1 METVSAAMEAWEA
14 LFTAQLGAAAALGG
28 LVFVGLSLN
37 LEKILKF
44 PVLPNRALLALGL
57 LLAILVVSSLLL
69 MPGVP
74 LPVLGVCTL
83 LAGLTVGVFGTAIEV
98 HLLRAIEVQHRT
110 NFIGNLLLFEVSVLP
125 YIVAGILLL
134 RGDLS
139 ALYWIAAAMIVS
151 FVKAVVDAWVL
162 LVEINR

>member
-1 METVSAAMEAWEA
+1 METVSAAMEAWEPF
-14 LFTAQLGAAAALGG
+14 FTAQLGAAAALGG

-37 LEKILKF
+37 LAKILSF

-69 MPGVP
+69 IPDVP

-83 LAGLTVGVFGTAIEV
+83 LVGLVVGVFGTAIEIHV
-98 HLLRAIEVQHRT
+98 LRAVEIQYRT
-110 NFIGNLLLFEVSVLP
+110 NFIGNLILFELSVLP

-134 RGDLS
+134 RADLS
-139 ALYWIAAAMIVS
+139 ALYWIAAAIVIS
-151 FVKAVVDAWVL
+151 FIKAVADAWVL

>member
-1 METVSAAMEAWEA
+1 METVSVAMEAWEPFFA
-14 LFTAQLGAAAALGG
+14 AQLGAAAALGG

-37 LEKILKF
+37 LAKILSF

-83 LAGLTVGVFGTAIEV
+83 LVGLTVGVFGTAIEI
-98 HLLRAIEVQHRT
+98 HLLRAVEIQHRT
-110 NFIGNLLLFEVSVLP
+110 NFIGNLILFELSVLP

-134 RGDLS
+134 RADLS
-139 ALYWIAAAMIVS
+139 ALYWIAAAIIIS
-151 FVKAVVDAWVL
+151 FIKAVADAWVL